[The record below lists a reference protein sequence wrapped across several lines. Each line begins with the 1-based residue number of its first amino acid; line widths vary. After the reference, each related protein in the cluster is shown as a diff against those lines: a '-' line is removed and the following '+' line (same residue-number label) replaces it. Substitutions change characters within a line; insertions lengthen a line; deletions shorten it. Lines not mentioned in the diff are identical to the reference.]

1 MKTTIV
7 NQYFD
12 RVGGK
17 LVPQPHKSFFK
28 EIVKTREDKFLED
41 AANGAQSSTL
51 IP

>member
-17 LVPQPHKSFFK
+17 LVAQPHKSLFK
-28 EIVKTREDKFLED
+28 EIVKSKEDKFLED

>member
-28 EIVKTREDKFLED
+28 KLVKNREDKFLED

-51 IP
+51 IS